1 MNFMPRTEGFKHKAY
16 NLTRRE
22 YEVLELMVEGK
33 SNTEIAK
40 ILMITTHTVK
50 AHTTSIFE
58 KLSVHDR
65 VQAAV
70 KAIKEGLVE

>member
-1 MNFMPRTEGFKHKAY
+1 MNYIKNGDFKHLK
-16 NLTRRE
+16 LTQRE
-22 YEVLELMVEGK
+22 FEVLRLVIKGK

-40 ILMITTHTVK
+40 ELLITVHTVK
-50 AHTTSIFE
+50 AHITSIFE

-70 KAIKEGLVE
+70 KAIREGIVD